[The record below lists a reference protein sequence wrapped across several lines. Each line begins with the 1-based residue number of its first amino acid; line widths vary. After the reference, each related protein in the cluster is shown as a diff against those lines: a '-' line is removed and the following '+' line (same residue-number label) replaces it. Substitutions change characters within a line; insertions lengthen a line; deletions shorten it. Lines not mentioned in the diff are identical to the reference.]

1 MSDDYPYY
9 RAERGRISQD
19 YSRCDTSMY
28 RPDHLLTL
36 VPSGKSSGGIG
47 MIRDKDGSAI
57 GGGEVWSF
65 SDMNGAHYR
74 LLITPAVF
82 DAMRRWCRRP
92 FSRSVPG
99 EVSMVLDLREYPET
113 AMEYIR
119 ASLFTSRVEYDE
131 EGDSYYDAGPYL
143 TEDQYEWLDGDRKT
157 LMIKI
162 SEPHMIS
169 HVLSSCDYV
178 EGNYLRSEDEAYRG
192 GSPCIHTKV
201 QYVFDFP
208 EPWQLDRI
216 RSPWFSNG
224 RTAYREGQYAWYFGR
239 YGVFDNFAF
248 PTTWRRFAPADEEAD
263 E

>member
-1 MSDDYPYY
+1 MSDDFPYY
-9 RAERGRISQD
+9 RHEGGRISQD
-19 YSRCDTSMY
+19 YDRTDSRMY

-36 VPSGKSSGGIG
+36 VPTGMSSGGYG

-82 DAMRRWCRRP
+82 DAMKSWCRRP

-99 EVSMVLDLREYPET
+99 EVSMVLDLRDYPEA

-143 TEDQYEWLDGDRKT
+143 TEDQYEWLDGDRK

-162 SEPHMIS
+162 GELSMIS
-169 HVLSSCDYV
+169 HVISLCDHV
-178 EGNYLRSEDEAYRG
+178 ERNYTRSEAYKC
-192 GSPCIHTKV
+192 GSVRIPTKF

-216 RSPWFSNG
+216 RSPWFWGVS
-224 RTAYREGQYAWYFGR
+224 RAFSEGQYAWYFGR

-248 PTTWRRFAPADEEAD
+248 PTTWRRFAPWDEEGT